1 MKLSSSGYEEDYP
14 LSPVFSQEFA
24 PDTQSQSCVLLPV
37 QDEAGT
43 SETGKRVRAS
53 FTALG
58 LALSLGA
65 TGSLVSSAEAADSMQ
80 LAALP
85 SVAGSADP
93 LPSFGSSRPEG
104 TSASYHT
111 VADGET
117 IWDIAKQHGL
127 TVDDIKLANG
137 IAEGQVIQ
145 SGQVLKVPT
154 VAVNASALMNL
165 PEEVEAVD
173 SELEAAEPVESEPV
187 EQAQQPAEVTVAA
200 ASESGLPT
208 QLQKVTIEDLQLRE
222 PQAAAVESTATAT
235 PAPTAVAP
243 GVEENVRAEFEL
255 RAPSPLPMSKA
266 DPLSGRTDLAL
277 LPETEPQAESIQQ
290 FAEQLETVRETAEKG
305 KTVTSR
311 AGAVA
316 RTSQAGA
323 LTHRVGSGETIWSI
337 ARSYGLNPDDLQQAN
352 EIEDP
357 RFIVPGDELTIPA
370 GQRPEISQDPVVDRL
385 SHRQLAKEQQMAAI
399 APLVETPAAVTE
411 PVEETASDKA
421 ETLTA
426 ARPASVAP
434 DSESAE
440 VAAADPFVE
449 DMLVEVAAAT
459 ESRVGGTA
467 SLATREATQLSA
479 TLEPETESAVA
490 ASLEAAGIAVN
501 PQFSEVSDVEET
513 SVEQRAEAADLLAA
527 APLGSEVY
535 APVIE
540 NPTGRVVTPEMPV
553 MPGRDAYLP
562 EAPNRFDGY
571 MWPAQG
577 VLTSGYGWRWGRM
590 HRGVDIAGPVGTP
603 IYAAGSGVVVTSGWN
618 SGGYGNMVDIRHPDG
633 SMTRYAHNSRLLV
646 RAGQQVRQG
655 QQIAEMGSTGYST
668 GPHLHFEVHIPNQGT
683 VNPIAM
689 LPGR

>member
-24 PDTQSQSCVLLPV
+24 PDTQSQPCVLLPV

-127 TVDDIKLANG
+127 TVEDIKLANG

-154 VAVNASALMNL
+154 VAVNASPLLNM
-165 PEEVEAVD
+165 PEELDTVD
-173 SELEAAEPVESEPV
+173 SEVATPESAEQGQEPVE
-187 EQAQQPAEVTVAA
+187 VAVVA
-200 ASESGLPT
+200 ASESGVPV
-208 QLQKVTIEDLQLRE
+208 QLQKAKIEELQLSE
-222 PQAAAVESTATAT
+222 PRLTPVESAAGADT
-235 PAPTAVAP
+235 PDSVVAEP
-243 GVEENVRAEFEL
+243 SLEEDVRAEFEL
-255 RAPSPLPMSKA
+255 RAPRALPMSKA
-266 DPLSGRTDLAL
+266 DPLSSRTDLAL

-305 KTVTSR
+305 KVASARSGSVTRMPQEGS
-311 AGAVA
+311 
-316 RTSQAGA
+316 

-370 GQRPEISQDPVVDRL
+370 GQLSEVSQDPAVERL
-385 SHRQLAKEQQMAAI
+385 SRLPIANEQQMAAI
-399 APLVETPAAVTE
+399 APLVETSTPATE
-411 PVEETASDKA
+411 SVEITIADKA
-421 ETLTA
+421 RAVALTP
-426 ARPASVAP
+426 PASVATAR
-434 DSESAE
+434 EGTA

-449 DMLVEVAAAT
+449 DLLSEVAAAT
-459 ESRVGGTA
+459 RSRVGETA
-467 SLATREATQLSA
+467 REAAELSA
-479 TLEPETESAVA
+479 DFTPEASKSVVETAEATE
-490 ASLEAAGIAVN
+490 IAVN
-501 PQFSEVSDVEET
+501 PQFSEVSDIDNTDVE
-513 SVEQRAEAADLLAA
+513 SRSDVDDLLAA

-553 MPGRDAYLP
+553 LPGRDAYLP

-603 IYAAGSGVVVTSGWN
+603 IYAAGPGVVVSSGWN

-646 RAGQQVRQG
+646 NAGQQVRQG

-668 GPHLHFEVHIPNQGT
+668 GPHLHFEIHIPNQGT

>member
-24 PDTQSQSCVLLPV
+24 PDTQSQPCVLLPV

-127 TVDDIKLANG
+127 TVEDIKLANG

-154 VAVNASALMNL
+154 VAVNASPLLNM
-165 PEEVEAVD
+165 PEELDTVD
-173 SELEAAEPVESEPV
+173 SEVATPESAEQGQEPVE
-187 EQAQQPAEVTVAA
+187 VAVVA
-200 ASESGLPT
+200 ASESDVPV
-208 QLQKVTIEDLQLRE
+208 QLQKAKIEELQLSE
-222 PQAAAVESTATAT
+222 PRLTPVESAAGADT
-235 PAPTAVAP
+235 PDSVVAEP
-243 GVEENVRAEFEL
+243 SLEEDVRAEFEL
-255 RAPSPLPMSKA
+255 RAPRALPMSKA
-266 DPLSGRTDLAL
+266 DPLSSRTDLAL

-305 KTVTSR
+305 KVASAR
-311 AGAVA
+311 SGSVA
-316 RTSQAGA
+316 RMPQEGS

-370 GQRPEISQDPVVDRL
+370 GQLSEVSQDPAVERL
-385 SHRQLAKEQQMAAI
+385 SRLPIANEQQMAAI
-399 APLVETPAAVTE
+399 APLVETSTPATE
-411 PVEETASDKA
+411 SVEITIADKA
-421 ETLTA
+421 RAVALTP
-426 ARPASVAP
+426 PASVATVR
-434 DSESAE
+434 EGTA

-449 DMLVEVAAAT
+449 DLLSEVAAAT
-459 ESRVGGTA
+459 RSRVGETA
-467 SLATREATQLSA
+467 REAAELSA
-479 TLEPETESAVA
+479 DFTPEASKSVVETAEATE
-490 ASLEAAGIAVN
+490 IAVN
-501 PQFSEVSDVEET
+501 PQFSEVSDIDNTDVE
-513 SVEQRAEAADLLAA
+513 SRSDVDDLLAA

-553 MPGRDAYLP
+553 LPGRDAYLP

-603 IYAAGSGVVVTSGWN
+603 IYAAGPGVVVSSGWN

-646 RAGQQVRQG
+646 NAGQQVRQG

-668 GPHLHFEVHIPNQGT
+668 GPHLHFEIHIPNQGT